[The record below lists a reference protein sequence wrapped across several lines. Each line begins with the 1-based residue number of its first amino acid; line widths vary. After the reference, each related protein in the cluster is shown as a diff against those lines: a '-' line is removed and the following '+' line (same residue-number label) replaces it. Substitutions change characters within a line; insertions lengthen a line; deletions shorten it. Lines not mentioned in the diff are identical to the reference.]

1 MGETDQGIKRLLQA
15 FPANLLHFAL
25 GPDCEYLGM
34 LDTDVAIEA
43 QLIMDRL
50 FHARYQGDECA
61 IDIEVQG
68 QSDAT
73 MPQRMFRYA
82 QRGSF
87 IYKLKLLSLVLW
99 LRKGKDT
106 FTHYVYEERV
116 GDRLLGTWVIYG
128 IEVFALQARDILN
141 GNILAL
147 LPLVPFMQ
155 GADLTTIGE
164 AAHRVEREAPD
175 ELGKTLNTLL
185 AVFTAQFHGKDA
197 ARALLEG
204 LKMNTSIVEESPL
217 YQEWVQQ
224 AKAIGV
230 AEGKVEGMRT
240 LVRRALEGRFGTL
253 EADLLAAITTASPE
267 ALDAVVTHIATDSLS
282 EIRAR
287 LGL

>member
-15 FPANLLHFAL
+15 FPADILHFAL
-25 GPDCEYLGM
+25 GPECEYLGM

-43 QLIMDRL
+43 QLVMDRL
-50 FHARYQGDECA
+50 FHALYQGDECA
-61 IDIEVQG
+61 IDMEVQG
-68 QSDAT
+68 KSDAS

-87 IYKLKLLSLVLW
+87 IYKMKLLSLVLW

-106 FTHYVYEERV
+106 FTRYVYEERV

-128 IEVFALQARDILN
+128 IEIFALQARDILN
-141 GNILAL
+141 GNVLAL

-155 GADLTTIGE
+155 GGDMSTIEE
-164 AAHRVEREAPD
+164 AAHRVEREMPD

-185 AVFTAQFHGKDA
+185 AVFTAQFHGKSA

-217 YQEWVQQ
+217 YQEWVEQ
-224 AKAIGV
+224 AEAKGK
-230 AEGKVEGMRT
+230 AEGKAEGTRN
-240 LVRRALEGRFGTL
+240 ALISVLSGRFGSL
-253 EADLLAAITTASPE
+253 DADLTVAIERADEAALLAVLQHITTDT
-267 ALDAVVTHIATDSLS
+267 LD
-282 EIRAR
+282 EIRQR
-287 LGL
+287 LS